1 MVYTLSVETVSG
13 VVDGRGLL
21 ACKSDHPSWFEATES
36 APLIS
41 GTLENSRLRFGQDV
55 RLRNETHLSCC
66 HSVVSGARGATG
78 PGLQQCCGYLE
89 CGLHYLWDVQS
100 KATVSGH
107 IGSESTRSH
116 LRVRENNSE
125 IHFESTLIYI
135 SFFAAGLRADQR
147 INSGLRA
154 SPYHENIFR
163 PGNPSSLETSIRAF
177 ANLPMICC
185 T

>member
-1 MVYTLSVETVSG
+1 MHYSLSAETVPG

-55 RLRNETHLSCC
+55 RLGNETNLSCC
-66 HSVVSGARGATG
+66 HSMVSGARGAIG

-107 IGSESTRSH
+107 VGSESTGSH
-116 LRVRENNSE
+116 LRVREKNWE
-125 IHFESTLIYI
+125 IYFECTLIYI
-135 SFFAAGLRADQR
+135 SFAADSRADQR
-147 INSGLRA
+147 ISSGLRA

-163 PGNPSSLETSIRAF
+163 PGNPSSLETSIQAF

-185 T
+185 K